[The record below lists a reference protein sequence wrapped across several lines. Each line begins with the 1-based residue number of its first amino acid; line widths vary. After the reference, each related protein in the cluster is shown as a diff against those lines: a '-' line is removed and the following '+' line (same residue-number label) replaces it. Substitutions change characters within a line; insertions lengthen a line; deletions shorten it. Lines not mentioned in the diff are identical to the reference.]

1 MRNSKISVF
10 VLATILFSNSV
21 ACLSAPKN
29 QSSRRIMKRGTPA
42 YGTLVTPGLPTL
54 TPKDPGEIS
63 IITPVEPEIPD
74 VNPTPTPTPE
84 PTPTPDV
91 DNDSIE
97 RNRRIKEIKTMY
109 QQALGNAQLECIGIA
124 DTLEMIQGLT
134 IGTTVASSA
143 GTLAS
148 GGSLTS
154 QFVGEKKSREG
165 LETGLMVGATITST
179 ASTITSAISLSKM
192 DELIKKVK
200 SCNKHIKEIAP
211 IADDLLDEEVD
222 PDDKIIYQV
231 GKIKS
236 ACTGF
241 DEQNIESIKG
251 QLIGT
256 TITSGV
262 GAASGIV
269 GTVAKGIGN
278 KNVGEEVKN
287 KADLASKI
295 ATGITTATSATGVIL
310 SSTTLAGLNKNKDT
324 ADKCEKTLMQY

>member
-10 VLATILFSNSV
+10 VLATILFGNSV

-29 QSSRRIMKRGTPA
+29 QSSRRLMKRGTPA

-74 VNPTPTPTPE
+74 VNPTPE

-97 RNRRIKEIKTMY
+97 RNRRIKEIKTRY

-134 IGTTVASSA
+134 IGTTVASGA

-154 QFVGEKKSREG
+154 QFVGEKTSREG

-269 GTVAKGIGN
+269 GTVAKSIGN
-278 KNVGEEVKN
+278 NKTDEKVKDN
-287 KADLASKI
+287 ADLASKI
-295 ATGITTATSATGVIL
+295 ATGITTATSATSVIL

>member
-1 MRNSKISVF
+1 MLLSLHIENIAIIDKSDIDF
-10 VLATILFSNSV
+10 HDGFNVLT
-21 ACLSAPKN
+21 
-29 QSSRRIMKRGTPA
+29 
-42 YGTLVTPGLPTL
+42 
-54 TPKDPGEIS
+54 GETGAGKS
-63 IITPVEPEIPD
+63 III
-74 VNPTPTPTPE
+74 
-84 PTPTPDV
+84 
-91 DNDSIE
+91 DSI
-97 RNRRIKEIKTMY
+97 
-109 QQALGNAQLECIGIA
+109 NAIL
-124 DTLEMIQGLT
+124 
-134 IGTTVASSA
+134 
-143 GTLAS
+143 
-148 GGSLTS
+148 
-154 QFVGEKKSREG
+154 GEKTSREG
-165 LETGLMVGATITST
+165 LETGLMVGATVTST

-278 KNVGEEVKN
+278 KNADEEVKN